1 MIEQIYTYFSI
12 PTIYMWLNIGVLP
25 FWFMLFF
32 FTNSKICRVF
42 VTSVFPI
49 FIFASINLYLIYE
62 IYKTGFNFLNIF
74 NLYLGFDELTDLFS
88 EKNYII
94 LFWIHFLSINLFCG
108 CWIVRDHIKFSMPKL
123 LAFFPL
129 ILTYFIGPLGLF
141 IFSGIVLCR
150 LIIFL
155 LSSGGASGFLYINII
170 SPSISE
176 EDRQILANL
185 VVLLKVYK
193 PCTQFDIIWDTPD
206 WYYMSHQARRKK
218 LS

>member
-25 FWFMLFF
+25 FWFMLIF

-62 IYKTGFNFLNIF
+62 IYKSGFNFVDIF
-74 NLYLGFDELTDLFS
+74 SLYLGIDQLLNLFS
-88 EKNYII
+88 ENNYTIV
-94 LFWIHFLSINLFCG
+94 FWIHFLSINLFCG
-108 CWIVRDHIKFSMPKL
+108 CWIVRDHIKINMPKL

-141 IFSGIVLCR
+141 IYW
-150 LIIFL
+150 IIRIF
-155 LSSGGASGFLYINII
+155 FNKKIDLY
-170 SPSISE
+170 
-176 EDRQILANL
+176 D
-185 VVLLKVYK
+185 
-193 PCTQFDIIWDTPD
+193 
-206 WYYMSHQARRKK
+206 
-218 LS
+218 